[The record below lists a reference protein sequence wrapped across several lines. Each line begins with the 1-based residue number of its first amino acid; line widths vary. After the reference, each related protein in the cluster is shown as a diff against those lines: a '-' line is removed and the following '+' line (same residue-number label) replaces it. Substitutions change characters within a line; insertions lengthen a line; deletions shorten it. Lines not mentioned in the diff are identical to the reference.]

1 MSEMFYVQK
10 LAVSSSV
17 ERELVIDGRLFCV
30 LISAVPET
38 WNPYIPY
45 LLNLAVSSSV
55 GRELLMANFPTY

>member
-45 LLNLAVSSSV
+45 LLSHVS
-55 GRELLMANFPTY
+55 